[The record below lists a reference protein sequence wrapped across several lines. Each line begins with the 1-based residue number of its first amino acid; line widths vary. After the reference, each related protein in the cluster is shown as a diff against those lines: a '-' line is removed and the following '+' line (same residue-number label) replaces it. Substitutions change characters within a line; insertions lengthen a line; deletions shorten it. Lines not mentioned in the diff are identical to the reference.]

1 MFQWITIALA
11 VVAAGA
17 LLVGADQVVK
27 YFQSRD
33 VPVENQLSPSPSVV
47 SSPGTLPS
55 PSPTAAASGGAAAQS
70 FDSRFPGS
78 TTGNTSAGTTP
89 TPIPTGIGG
98 TAVDFNAPT
107 VAGESTAGSST
118 GGTSDTAIDP
128 TAASPEA
135 SPESSTEEGEEGVPA
150 LW

>member
-33 VPVENQLSPSPSVV
+33 VPVENQLSPSPTVV
-47 SSPGTLPS
+47 PSPGTLPS
-55 PSPTAAASGGAAAQS
+55 PSPTAAASGAAAQS

-78 TTGNTSAGTTP
+78 TTGATPGTTP
-89 TPIPTGIGG
+89 TPIPTGVGG

-107 VAGESTAGSST
+107 VAGESSAGTSAT
-118 GGTSDTAIDP
+118 GTSGTGTSGTGTSDTAIDP
-128 TAASPEA
+128 VSGSPEPT
-135 SPESSTEEGEEGVPA
+135 PEPKTA

>member
-55 PSPTAAASGGAAAQS
+55 PSPTAGAAAQS

-78 TTGNTSAGTTP
+78 TTGGTSAGTTP

-98 TAVDFNAPT
+98 TAVDFNTPT
-107 VAGESTAGSST
+107 VAGESTAGSTT
-118 GGTSDTAIDP
+118 GSTSDTAIDP

-135 SPESSTEEGEEGVPA
+135 SPESNPEGESEGVPA

>member
-55 PSPTAAASGGAAAQS
+55 PSPTAGAAAQS

-78 TTGNTSAGTTP
+78 TTGGTSAGTTP

-98 TAVDFNAPT
+98 TAVDFNTPT
-107 VAGESTAGSST
+107 VAGESTAGS
-118 GGTSDTAIDP
+118 TSDTAIDP